1 LRSPSHHVRI
11 GISAYSASKHAV
23 VGLTRSVAAAVAK
36 EGIRVNA
43 ICPGAIESRMMDS
56 IMDQTG
62 LGRDAG
68 CAAIERTIPA
78 GRYGKPEEVA
88 ETVVFLA
95 SSGAT

>member
-43 ICPGAIESRMMDS
+43 ICPGAIESRLMDS
-56 IMDQTG
+56 IKDQTG
-62 LGRDAG
+62 LRRDAAR
-68 CAAIERTIPA
+68 AAIERTIPA
-78 GRYGKPEEVA
+78 GRYGKPDEVA